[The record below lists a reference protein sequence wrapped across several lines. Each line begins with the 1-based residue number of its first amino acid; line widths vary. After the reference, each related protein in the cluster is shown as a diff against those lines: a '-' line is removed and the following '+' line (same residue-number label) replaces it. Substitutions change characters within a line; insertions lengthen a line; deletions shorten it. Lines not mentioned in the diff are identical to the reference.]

1 MDLPELRREVKDEL
15 VAVVQNLLEVGVF
28 DSEQLLQEAPLG
40 VGTVRFEL
48 KQRDWLNDVLS
59 LTNLLPSRH

>member
-48 KQRDWLNDVLS
+48 KQRDWLNDV
-59 LTNLLPSRH
+59 